1 VCECMA
7 SFGVNKK
14 YKYYEFSLDSY
25 TGTQAYTSSQ
35 SKLDWPVFKV
45 GGKRPLKNIAGVK
58 IIEAEIPF
66 TWYVLNENN
75 NTFILRETGFP
86 DQVVVMTE
94 SLPGSVLVPA
104 YGNYSAFDMIGS
116 TGLFKR
122 SLDFAAGLSG
132 SGTLFN
138 VTYDEQTQK
147 FRVFNNRA
155 GLSSIPFSLV
165 FGDNQDDGAK
175 NPRFILGFDAGATTS
190 SYATVIGD
198 NLTGSLIAQ
207 VTGANYIYLNSQKL
221 GNLVSMYLAEGG
233 QTLGNSGPQLAK
245 IPINVQPNG
254 ICFWRDPD
262 PEKYFDLEN
271 LDSLTEI
278 DMYLTLGTDL
288 KNPLRLNG
296 GNFSFKLAIIEHADN
311 VEEDLHNNRNENR
324 VSKRIRF

>member
-1 VCECMA
+1 MA
-7 SFGVNKK
+7 SFGVTKK

-25 TGTQAYTSSQ
+25 TGTQAYTSSE

-66 TWYVLNENN
+66 TYYVLNENN
-75 NTFILRETGFP
+75 NKFILRETGFP
-86 DQVVVMTE
+86 DQIVVMTE
-94 SLPGSVLVPA
+94 TLPGGVLVPA
-104 YGNYSAFDMIGS
+104 LGNYSAFDMTGS
-116 TGLFKR
+116 SGLFTR
-122 SLDFAAGLSG
+122 SLNFAADLSG
-132 SGTLFN
+132 SDTVFN

-147 FRVFNNRA
+147 FRVFNGRA
-155 GLSSIPFSLV
+155 GLSSIPFSLI
-165 FGDNQDDGAK
+165 FGNNQDDGSS
-175 NPRFILGFDAGATTS
+175 NPRFILGFSPGETS
-190 SYATVIGD
+190 STYTTVIGD
-198 NLTGSLIAQ
+198 NLQGSLIAQ
-207 VTGANYIYLNSQKL
+207 VTGANYVYLNSQKL
-221 GNLVSMYLAEGG
+221 GNLVNMYLAEGG

-271 LDSLTEI
+271 LDTLTEI

-311 VEEDLHNNRNENR
+311 VEEDYHTGSSENR